1 MKRSSSAEAP
11 AAADARLADKTAV
24 EVRPTIMVRRLGSSG
39 ETRDAEQS
47 SQQCM

>member
-1 MKRSSSAEAP
+1 MKRSSSAEVP
-11 AAADARLADKTAV
+11 VAADARLADKTAA